1 MTANQIIKMI
11 LNNRNENKAH
21 INHKKTCQFLKT
33 SKLKDINN

>member
-21 INHKKTCQFLKT
+21 INHKKNM
-33 SKLKDINN
+33 SIP